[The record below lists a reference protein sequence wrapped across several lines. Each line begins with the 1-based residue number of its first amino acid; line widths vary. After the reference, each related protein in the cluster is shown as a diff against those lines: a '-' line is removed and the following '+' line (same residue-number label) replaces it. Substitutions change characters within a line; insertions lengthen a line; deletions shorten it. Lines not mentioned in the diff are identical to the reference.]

1 MCVSVCVC
9 VCVCVYVRACV
20 RACVCGMVDVEGCMV
35 WVGECER
42 VLFSALPLYVE
53 DWTQY
58 MECFVNIII
67 ITGSRNVVAS
77 VSDCRSEDLGFE
89 SHQSH
94 NRGIFFLAL
103 AGSYLELGAL
113 WVNGK
118 AGTTQPSFIHFTDAS
133 LRVLL

>member
-1 MCVSVCVC
+1 M
-9 VCVCVYVRACV
+9 RACV
-20 RACVCGMVDVEGCMV
+20 RGMVDVEGCMV
-35 WVGECER
+35 WVGECVR
-42 VLFSALPLYVE
+42 VLFSALLLYVE

-94 NRGIFFLAL
+94 NYGIFFIPGWLL
-103 AGSYLELGAL
+103 PRAGSAMGQWEGWNHTAELHPLHGCFFESVAL
-113 WVNGK
+113 I
-118 AGTTQPSFIHFTDAS
+118 T
-133 LRVLL
+133 